1 MDIRTKMKK
10 NRNCGELRVRDVG
23 QEVTVAGWVNRRRD
37 HGGVIFLDL
46 RDRWGIVQVV
56 CSPQYSFSAF
66 KIAESVRPEYVV
78 IAKGEV
84 RERPA
89 GAVNERLATGEI
101 EIYAQTIEV
110 LSTAKTPP
118 FAIEENLE
126 ADEGLRLKYRYLDL
140 RRSNMQYNL
149 VLRHRIIK
157 TIRDFLDSQGFIEV
171 ETPMLT
177 RSTPEGARD
186 FLVPSRLRPGTFY
199 ALPQSPQL
207 FKQLLMV
214 AGIERYFQIARCFR
228 DEDLRADR
236 QPEFTQLDLEMSF
249 IDEEDIYQVI
259 EALFGFLFQQIMGE
273 TLSTPFPRL
282 TWQEAMDRYGTDKP
296 DLRFG
301 MELVDISDLAGQSEF
316 QVFRSVLAQGGKV
329 KGICVPRA
337 ASFPRREIDALVKT
351 SQELGAKGL
360 AWIQATD
367 QGPKSPIL
375 KFFQPNLVNS
385 IIERMDASSG
395 SLLLLVADEASLTN
409 FVLGRLRCLLA
420 EKLDL
425 IPAGEHKFVWVTNF
439 PLLEYAPEEKRWT
452 AMHHPFTAPVEED
465 IPLLEMAN
473 RRGEVRSLAYDLVLN
488 GIELGSGSIRN
499 HRRWVQ
505 EKVFSSIGLSWEEA
519 QEKFGFLLEAFE
531 YGAPPHGGIALGLD
545 RLIMLLA
552 GCESIRDV
560 IAFPKTQSG
569 TDLLTDAPAE
579 VSEDQLREL
588 HLRTNRIST
597 GKASGAL
604 P

>member
-1 MDIRTKMKK
+1 METAEKIKK
-10 NRNCGELRVRDVG
+10 DQRCGELRARDVG
-23 QEVTVAGWVNRRRD
+23 REVAVAGWVNRRRD

-56 CSPQYSFSAF
+56 CSPQHSLAAF
-66 KIAESVRPEYVV
+66 QVAESVRPEYVV
-78 IAKGEV
+78 IAKGQV
-84 RERPA
+84 RKRPP
-89 GAVNERLATGEI
+89 GTINEKLATGEI
-101 EIYAQTIEV
+101 EVYAETIEI

-118 FAIEENLE
+118 FVIEEDVD

-140 RRSNMQYNL
+140 RRPHMQRNL
-149 VLRHRIIK
+149 ILRHRIVK
-157 TIRDFLDSQGFIEV
+157 AIRDFLDRQDFIEV

-186 FLVPSRLRPGTFY
+186 FLVPSRLRSGTFY

-249 IDEEDIYQVI
+249 INEEDIYDVI
-259 EALFGFLFQQIMGE
+259 EGLFCFLFQE
-273 TLSTPFPRL
+273 TLAQPLSRPFARL
-282 TWQEAMDRYGTDKP
+282 TWQEAMDKYGTDKP

-301 MELVDISDLAGQSEF
+301 MELIDVSHLAGQSDF
-316 QVFRSVLAQGGKV
+316 QVFKSVLAKGGQV
-329 KGICVPRA
+329 KGICVPGG
-337 ASFPRREIDALVKT
+337 ASFSRKEIDGLVET
-351 SQELGAKGL
+351 AQQLGAKGL
-360 AWIQATD
+360 AWIQLSE

-375 KFFQPNLVNS
+375 KFFPSDLLNQLIAQMRGSV
-385 IIERMDASSG
+385 G
-395 SLLLLVADEASLTN
+395 SLLLLMADQVSIVN
-409 FVLGRLRCLLA
+409 QVLGRLRCLLA
-420 EKLDL
+420 EKLEL
-425 IPAGEHKFVWVTNF
+425 VAEGLYNLLWVTNF
-439 PLLEYAPEEKRWT
+439 PLLEYTPEEKAWK

-465 IPLLEMAN
+465 IPLLEMGD
-473 RRGEVRSLAYDLVLN
+473 RRGEVRSRAYDLVLN
-488 GIELGSGSIRN
+488 GTELGSGSIRN

-505 EKVFSSIGLSWEEA
+505 EKVFKSIGLSWEEA
-519 QEKFGFLLEAFE
+519 QDKFGFLLEAFE

-552 GCESIRDV
+552 GCDSIRDV

-569 TDLLTDAPAE
+569 TDPLTEAPAP
-579 VSEDQLREL
+579 VSEAQLREL
-588 HLRTNRIST
+588 YLRAARTANEKS
-597 GKASGAL
+597 S
-604 P
+604 